1 LGREIQPVIDVTD
14 ADAPSEQHL
23 DHAIIEE
30 AAHSIVPSLDHVL
43 RNAAQVEPWL
53 SGHRSNVGAGAVWL
67 QPS

>member
-1 LGREIQPVIDVTD
+1 MPMLHRNNIFSI
-14 ADAPSEQHL
+14 
-23 DHAIIEE
+23 HAIIEE
-30 AAHSIVPSLDHVL
+30 AAQSIAPSLDHVL